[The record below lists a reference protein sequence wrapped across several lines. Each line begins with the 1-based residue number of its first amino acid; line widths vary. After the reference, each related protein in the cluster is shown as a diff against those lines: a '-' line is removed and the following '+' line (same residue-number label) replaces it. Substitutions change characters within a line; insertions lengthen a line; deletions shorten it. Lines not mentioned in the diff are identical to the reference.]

1 MEAIDEDEELSEALS
16 LLPGF
21 LQNYAPELF
30 NEMMA
35 AIPSNLSPRKRA
47 ARSLVKTGTI
57 LLTITILLTMLKAAK
72 RRRLN
77 DATHL

>member
-1 MEAIDEDEELSEALS
+1 M
-16 LLPGF
+16 
-21 LQNYAPELF
+21 QKYAPELL

-47 ARSLVKTGTI
+47 TRSLVKTG
-57 LLTITILLTMLKAAK
+57 TILLTMLKAAK

>member
-1 MEAIDEDEELSEALS
+1 M
-16 LLPGF
+16 
-21 LQNYAPELF
+21 QKYAPELL

-47 ARSLVKTGTI
+47 ARSLETG
-57 LLTITILLTMLKAAK
+57 TILLTMLKAAK

>member
-1 MEAIDEDEELSEALS
+1 MRTRSSARPCRSS
-16 LLPGF
+16 LASM
-21 LQNYAPELF
+21 QKYAPELL

-47 ARSLVKTGTI
+47 ARSLETG
-57 LLTITILLTMLKAAK
+57 TILLTMLKAAK